1 MSLIFFFWLQKIF
14 FFNLVYNTFKDFSIF
29 SISHTSTNVKFS
41 FLYLKSPR
49 EKSTYILV
57 FTLSGFI
64 LLVSLIVLLNFL
76 TYLFIMCWISM
87 NLIILQPWCNWSF
100 NLTPCF
106 THILFSLRPG
116 FFTIFWHAIVLVSF
130 F

>member
-1 MSLIFFFWLQKIF
+1 MSFIFFLVTGNL

-29 SISHTSTNVKFS
+29 RIQAPMLIF
-41 FLYLKSPR
+41 FLYVKNPR
-49 EKSTYILV
+49 EKSAYILV

-64 LLVSLIVLLNFL
+64 LLVSLMVLLNFL
-76 TYLFIMCWISM
+76 TYLFVMCWISM
-87 NLIILQPWCNWSF
+87 NLIILQPWCNWYF